1 MDTVGCDFQLG
12 ENCTETVLVGGVRE
26 ATESTRWKNFRRQ
39 GAMKRRRDR
48 QASLS
53 WLMVDCLPSG
63 LNHDLWLTGGGR
75 GEGGKEGGLE
85 WELHKTSSSLGD
97 CSSHSLMIKNRGSV
111 FPLHTMPCCFFVFFC
126 YVEISLLSSIHAAV
140 ECTEHHGV
148 GGRTWLKTKER
159 KCLLVVM
166 LVVSTQFTET
176 VCTNRFKPLVNSLYS

>member
-1 MDTVGCDFQLG
+1 MEPGLLPIRLTEPNPVASWDFWKCLLPLG
-12 ENCTETVLVGGVRE
+12 GYCWMWLPTWGKLYWDSFGSGVRE

-75 GEGGKEGGLE
+75 GEGGNEGGLE

-97 CSSHSLMIKNRGSV
+97 CCSYSLMIKNWGSV
-111 FPLHTMPCCFFVFFC
+111 FSLDTMFSFFFFLI
-126 YVEISLLSSIHAAV
+126 EISL
-140 ECTEHHGV
+140 
-148 GGRTWLKTKER
+148 
-159 KCLLVVM
+159 
-166 LVVSTQFTET
+166 
-176 VCTNRFKPLVNSLYS
+176 